1 MASTILKNLHNKPGA
16 NNGAGNNNGDLMSQF
31 VKFKQQVEA
40 SGKDPQALLNELLS
54 SGKVNQAM
62 YNRAKTLASVFL
74 NKFKSGR

>member
-1 MASTILKNLHNKPGA
+1 MASTIMKNLHNKAGS
-16 NNGAGNNNGDLMSQF
+16 GAGNNGDLMSQF
-31 VKFKQQVEA
+31 LKFRKEVEA

-74 NKFKSGR
+74 NKFRSGR